1 VADAVNGV
9 RKVAILCSGG
19 AAQHKPWRLGFILEV
34 GDRSPVGA
42 GCSMIRNADG
52 VGTGYLLRCGEA
64 KCRQSKPITFRHW
77 RKLVAGWDEANRD
90 TLDIA
95 ALPF

>member
-1 VADAVNGV
+1 MTGL
-9 RKVAILCSGG
+9 RKIRIVCSCGTG
-19 AAQHKPWRLGFILEV
+19 PEPWRVGFILET
-34 GDRSPVGA
+34 GHRSPVGT

-52 VGTGYLLRCGEA
+52 VGTGYLLGCGRCP
-64 KCRQSKPITFRHW
+64 RSKTITFHNW
-77 RKLVAGWDEANRD
+77 RKLVAGLDADDAE